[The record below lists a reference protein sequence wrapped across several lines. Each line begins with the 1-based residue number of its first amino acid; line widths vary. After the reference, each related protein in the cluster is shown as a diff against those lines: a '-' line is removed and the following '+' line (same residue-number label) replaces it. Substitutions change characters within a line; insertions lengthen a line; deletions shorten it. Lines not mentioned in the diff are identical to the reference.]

1 VASLAPI
8 AALLA
13 AILVAWVGW
22 NNLKHQQTAL
32 RVSVQSDARNLRQK
46 RQADGRSE
54 WWRRTQWAL
63 EATASD
69 DPVMSGYGA
78 GLLSL
83 LAKSDMAGPEDKALL
98 DAVWEGTSTEMKD
111 EGIEQLIRDALDQEG
126 LTEEES
132 ASLRKVIDQAT
143 LDTLEQLKEQARN
156 LTHEDMAA
164 MLKQYEEPKSHEGAD
179 ESSVPAPTEPVDG
192 GRAVGDNE
200 PTKEEADG

>member
-63 EATASD
+63 EAS
-69 DPVMSGYGA
+69 
-78 GLLSL
+78 
-83 LAKSDMAGPEDKALL
+83 ERR
-98 DAVWEGTSTEMKD
+98 TS
-111 EGIEQLIRDALDQEG
+111 
-126 LTEEES
+126 S
-132 ASLRKVIDQAT
+132 PSW
-143 LDTLEQLKEQARN
+143 
-156 LTHEDMAA
+156 
-164 MLKQYEEPKSHEGAD
+164 
-179 ESSVPAPTEPVDG
+179 APRRWKFSEIG
-192 GRAVGDNE
+192 S
-200 PTKEEADG
+200 